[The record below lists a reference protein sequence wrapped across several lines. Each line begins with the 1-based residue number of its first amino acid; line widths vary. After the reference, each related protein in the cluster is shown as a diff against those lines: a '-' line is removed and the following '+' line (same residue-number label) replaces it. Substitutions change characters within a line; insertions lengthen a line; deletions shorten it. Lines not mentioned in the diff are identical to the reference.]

1 MPLTQYQIDLFWYT
15 ESQVE
20 HINWLL
26 KLAISQWENKW
37 IDEIITLRESSE
49 EDIDNIQ

>member
-1 MPLTQYQIDLFWYT
+1 MELSQYQIDIFWYT

-26 KLAISQWENKW
+26 KFAFSQWENKW
-37 IDEIITLRESSE
+37 IDELKELQ
-49 EDIDNIQ
+49 NKFK